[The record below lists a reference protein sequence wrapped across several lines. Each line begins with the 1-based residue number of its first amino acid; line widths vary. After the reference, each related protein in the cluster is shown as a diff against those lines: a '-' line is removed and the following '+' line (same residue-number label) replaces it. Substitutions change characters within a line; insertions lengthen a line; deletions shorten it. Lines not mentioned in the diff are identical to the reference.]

1 MAGQTFARRIPSFA
15 VVASVGL
22 ALLSQP
28 GASRADDTAGPAPDD
43 TVKVDKN
50 TENIINGALKYLA
63 SQQLA
68 DGSWTG
74 NKASPESNK
83 WAVAMTSYVMMA
95 FMANGNLPDAGPY
108 AKQVKNGMQFLLDS
122 VQADGTFKTG
132 DPSHYMY
139 THGLGTMVL
148 AELYGETL
156 NPVIKP
162 KLQHLVLLIERG
174 QNSEGGWR
182 YQPGSKDADLSVT
195 VPQTVALCAAKR
207 AGIAVPEITIDRAVG
222 YIKKCA
228 VGTTGGF
235 SYQATGGGGSYAR
248 DSAAIYAL
256 QITGLFDDPLVSAG
270 SQQVMREIQRSP
282 TPGWRV
288 EWLTYGSYYSGVA
301 HYLIGGDRWKNYYQT
316 FGQDYLLKHVTT
328 QGDMSHWDES
338 LDANAKGIGSNWCTA
353 VFTTILSLPYGYL
366 PLYQR

>member
-1 MAGQTFARRIPSFA
+1 MPGSFFVRRLPGFALIA
-15 VVASVGL
+15 GL
-22 ALLSQP
+22 ALLTC
-28 GASRADDTAGPAPDD
+28 AARADDNPAPAPED

-50 TENIINGALKYLA
+50 TEAVINGALKYLA

-74 NKASPESNK
+74 DKSSTQSNK

-95 FMANGNLPDAGPY
+95 YMANGNLPDAGPY

-122 VQADGTFKTG
+122 VQADGTFHTG
-132 DPSHYMY
+132 DPGHYMY
-139 THGLGTMVL
+139 MHGLGTMVL
-148 AELYGETL
+148 AELYGETQ

-162 KLQHLVLLIERG
+162 KLEHLVLLIVHG

-182 YQPGSKDADLSVT
+182 YQPGSHDADLSVT
-195 VPQTVALCAAKR
+195 VPQTVALVAAKR
-207 AGIAVPEITIDRAVG
+207 AGIAVPQVTIDRAIA

-228 VGTTGGF
+228 IGNTGQF
-235 SYQATGGGGSYAR
+235 AYQAKGGGGSYAR

-270 SQQVMREIQRSP
+270 STAVMADISGSNNP
-282 TPGWRV
+282 NWRA

-301 HYLIGGDRWKNYYQT
+301 HYLIGGSAWKTYYQT
-316 FGQDYLLKHVTT
+316 FGQQFLLKHVTT
-328 QGDMSHWDES
+328 QGDMSHWDE
-338 LDANAKGIGSNWCTA
+338 DIDHNAKGIGPNWCTA